1 MLLMYIRGIQEED
14 FEEKL
19 EMEDLSKISAL
30 GNKIKNGGFE
40 RKISTL

>member
-19 EMEDLSKISAL
+19 GIEDLSKISAL
-30 GNKIKNGGFE
+30 ENENRKFGS
-40 RKISTL
+40 KISTL